1 VKQFLRRVKNI
12 LRRLWSPLRPI
23 VYRLKVMARFIVHP
37 RDFLALYENEAL
49 VTDAAVAYSVQR
61 IENELQDTVHAL
73 REEIEQL
80 RAELRAR
87 D

>member
-1 VKQFLRRVKNI
+1 VKQF
-12 LRRLWSPLRPI
+12 LRRLWSPLQPI
-23 VYRLKVMARFIVHP
+23 VYRLMVMARFIVHP
-37 RDFLALYENEAL
+37 RDFLALYGNEAL